1 MTDSIAKLDAL
12 LDSPVFHSN
21 PYPIYE
27 QLRVA
32 DPVHWSDSLNGWL
45 LTRYDDVAL
54 GLRDFRK
61 FVVSGRVQ
69 RFLGELSSDLVERGE
84 PLVQHFSKA
93 ITHLDPPEHTPIRRP
108 AAELFTTE
116 RMEQWRPR
124 IQSLCDDLLDSLIE
138 RREMDLIEDFAFPL
152 PAIVLGEVLGIPS
165 EDRDRYK
172 KWSDDIGVRLF
183 GTGHATEANMEEAR
197 KSVLE
202 LYDYLRTLVEERR
215 RQPRDDLISHFAEY
229 TRPGQ
234 DGDAAWT
241 EQELL
246 STCVTLVLAG
256 HGTTTN
262 LIGNGVLAL
271 LGHPEQLQ
279 RLREDAAIAESAV
292 EEILRFDNPLQRM
305 WRRACVDV
313 ELGGK
318 HIRKGDIVLP
328 ALGAAN
334 RDPEVFEN
342 PDRLELGREP
352 NKHVS
357 FGVGVHLCVG
367 APLARLQGQVVLP
380 TLLRRLRGLE
390 LAGGTLE
397 WESNLLHRG
406 LKRLPVRW

>member
-1 MTDSIAKLDAL
+1 MTDPIAELDTL
-12 LDSPVFHSN
+12 LGSQAFHSD

-27 QLRVA
+27 SLRVQ

-61 FVVSGRVQ
+61 FVVSGRIQ
-69 RFLGELSSDLVERGE
+69 RFLSELAPELFERAE
-84 PLVQHFSKA
+84 PLVTHFSKA

-108 AAELFTTE
+108 AAEVFTTE
-116 RMEQWRPR
+116 SMERWRPR
-124 IQSLCDDLLDSLIE
+124 IQSLCDDLLDALVD
-138 RREMDLIEDFAFPL
+138 RGEMDLIQDFAFPL

-202 LYDYLRTLVEERR
+202 LYDYLRNLVEERR
-215 RQPRDDLISHFAEY
+215 QRPCDDLISHFAKY
-229 TRPGQ
+229 TQPGPE
-234 DGDAAWT
+234 GKAAWS
-241 EQELL
+241 EQELF

-262 LIGNGVLAL
+262 LIGNGTLAL
-271 LGHPEQLQ
+271 LGHPDQLQ
-279 RLREDAAIAESAV
+279 RLRDDPSIAESAI

-305 WRRACVDV
+305 WRRARVDV
-313 ELGGK
+313 KLGGK
-318 HIRKGDIVLP
+318 QIRKGDIVLP

-334 RDPEVFEN
+334 RDPDVFKT
-342 PDRLELGREP
+342 PDELDLTRTT
-352 NKHVS
+352 NKHAS

-380 TLLRRLRGLE
+380 TLLRKLPGLK
-390 LAGGTLE
+390 LATEELE

-406 LKRLPVRW
+406 LKALPVRW